1 MNTPNNMQAMIG
13 PVIGVLATLITV
25 IGLAVGLGTGEGSS
39 EGNAPAPRTTTSQAA
54 PMTPTTTS
62 EVAPPAP
69 VDPVEPVDPTTS
81 APQPPAPTTTRPT
94 TPSRDFGG
102 GGGGGAIYFEQDLF
116 WHNVMCANSGVV
128 TGVLKNPANTA
139 VTITGA
145 RVTFTETRF
154 QPITSMRD
162 YAGSWETGQAVPLN
176 GGISV
181 PAQGEVVM
189 KLDGQHILI
198 QNLPMSIDE
207 IILGFTSTANLTLE
221 LSNGATLSFP
231 LKPSDGPERVPN
243 NWYPGPAS
251 RDYNCGV

>member
-1 MNTPNNMQAMIG
+1 MNTPNNIQAMIG
-13 PVIGVLATLITV
+13 PVIGVLATLITI

-116 WHNVMCANSGVV
+116 WHNVMCANSGAV
-128 TGVLKNPANTA
+128 TGRLTNSSNSDIAVQAAEVKFTA
-139 VTITGA
+139 YTPVT
-145 RVTFTETRF
+145 R
-154 QPITSMRD
+154 MRS
-162 YAGSWETGQAVPLN
+162 YEGSWDSGRAVDTPD
-176 GGISV
+176 GFVI
-181 PAQGEVVM
+181 PARGALDL
-189 KLDGQHILI
+189 KLDGNHILI
-198 QNLPMSIDE
+198 QNITHALDDAISIW
-207 IILGFTSTANLTLE
+207 GNANLTLE

-231 LKPSDGPERVPN
+231 LKPSNGPTAVPN
-243 NWYPGPAS
+243 NWYPGYAPAM
-251 RDYNCGV
+251 YNCGTKQ